1 LEADGLRLVDLG
13 SRNGCWVNEKKVDEC
28 ILEPSD
34 AIRLG
39 GLRISYEED
48 LPAPQE
54 EDAGRTIQ
62 LSAPGAVRRQ
72 DGVEPPEDTM
82 LFVESSP
89 PDKDGTVVLSE
100 SPPLVEDTGTVVF
113 TKEGVPG
120 TTTRSMPVLEETKPL
135 AEESEADEGDVAS
148 LTDATIGGRADRDVF
163 HDLDHRRP
171 GTLALLVAACSSILV
186 YLLLAVPLLFMTRS
200 ELFQESLRRGD
211 TLFGLLQTKSAQWMG
226 SEPRQELS
234 LDAVLTEPG
243 VREAFVLSPDG
254 QIVLP
259 RDRVGD
265 SLDTIEDLAI
275 DSGGVDSVQQN
286 ETDSGNWVYLGPLVH
301 GQRRVGVAVMVYAPA
316 PMARGPW
323 IPILVAVGLF
333 IMVAGAIAAYLMSLP
348 GDSETTLAE
357 SPAPEG
363 DLEITNSDKAED
375 G

>member
-1 LEADGLRLVDLG
+1 
-13 SRNGCWVNEKKVDEC
+13 
-28 ILEPSD
+28 
-34 AIRLG
+34 
-39 GLRISYEED
+39 
-48 LPAPQE
+48 
-54 EDAGRTIQ
+54 
-62 LSAPGAVRRQ
+62 
-72 DGVEPPEDTM
+72 
-82 LFVESSP
+82 
-89 PDKDGTVVLSE
+89 
-100 SPPLVEDTGTVVF
+100 
-113 TKEGVPG
+113 
-120 TTTRSMPVLEETKPL
+120 MPVLEKTKPL

-163 HDLDHRRP
+163 YDLDHRRP
-171 GTLALLVAACSSILV
+171 GTLALLVVACSSLLV
-186 YLLLAVPLLFMTRS
+186 YLLLAVPLLLMTRS

-211 TLFGLLQTKSAQWMG
+211 TLFGLLQAKSAQWMG

-243 VREAFVLSPDG
+243 VREAFVLSLDG

-286 ETDSGNWVYLGPLVH
+286 ETESGNLVYLGPLVH
-301 GQRRVGVAVMVYAPA
+301 GQRRIGVAVMVYAPA

-333 IMVAGAIAAYLMSLP
+333 VMVAGAIAAHLMSVP

-357 SPAPEG
+357 SSAPEG